1 MGIFNGFYF
10 KLSLVQLL
18 TKIVVEFI
26 FLYDVTAF
34 AKRKNLLVMLPVLN
48 LMHILYIVYIGIA
61 GNSGKYNW
69 KDRMVK

>member
-1 MGIFNGFYF
+1 VFYF
-10 KLSLVQLL
+10 NLAIVQLL
-18 TKIVVEFI
+18 AKMVVEWL

-34 AKRKNLLVMLPVLN
+34 AKRKSLLVLLPVLN
-48 LMHILYIVYIGIA
+48 VLHILYIVYIGIA